1 MQYRDKEKWVDHWKW
16 WKAHKYDLKSET
28 VAELEWSVE
37 QIKILE
43 QSMLL
48 ANTFRALESIEQLQG
63 LTWAS
68 RSATGKPTYPLGYA
82 DESIFLKQTS
92 FLHELMFLEMP
103 NRFSVTF
110 KMSGW
115 GVFK

>member
-1 MQYRDKEKWVDHWKW
+1 MQYRDKEKWVDHWTW
-16 WKAHKYDLKSET
+16 WKADKYDLKSET
-28 VAELEWSVE
+28 VAELEWNVE

-43 QSMLL
+43 QLTLL

-68 RSATGKPTYPLGYA
+68 HSAIGKPTSPLEYA
-82 DESIFLKQTS
+82 DESVFLKQTS
-92 FLHELMFLEMP
+92 FLPKLMFLEMP

-110 KMSGW
+110 NVSG
-115 GVFK
+115 

>member
-1 MQYRDKEKWVDHWKW
+1 MQYRDKEKKVNHWKW

-43 QSMLL
+43 QWMLL
-48 ANTFRALESIEQLQG
+48 ANTFRALEFIEQLQE

-68 RSATGKPTYPLGYA
+68 HSAIGKPIYPLGYV
-82 DESIFLKQTS
+82 DESVFLKQTS
-92 FLHELMFLEMP
+92 LLPKLMFL
-103 NRFSVTF
+103 TDAI
-110 KMSGW
+110 
-115 GVFK
+115 